1 MSPLDPPS
9 VPVQSSLLASVNYQ
23 AETSALDLKFRQR
36 GITYRYFNVPADIYA
51 HLLNAESKG
60 SCFNR
65 QIRGRFR
72 YQRLPPSC

>member
-9 VPVQSSLLASVNYQ
+9 VPVQSSLRASVNYQ

-36 GITYRYFNVPADIYA
+36 GITYRYFNVPADIHA